1 LFILDEPEPDLEFTF
16 KAEKMSKKVVD
27 RRSFIKN
34 SGLLAL
40 SLPFAKGG
48 LITEFNVRRLRT
60 IGIQLY
66 MVRED
71 MKKDPAGT
79 LNKLGRMG
87 YTQIESFDGDEGIF
101 WGKTNKEFNYM
112 AKLNGLNLVSS
123 HYAGGNS
130 GFEVTAAQGAEIGM
144 KYLIYPWKGP
154 QKSIDDFKKI
164 ADEFNE
170 YGAICKKHGLRFAYH
185 PHDYPYKKVDGQ
197 LPINVL
203 LDHTDPELVD
213 YEMDIYYVVTEGLDP
228 EYYIKKY
235 KPRFRL
241 CHMRDVMKV
250 RLPAGSK
257 EESAC
262 DLGDG
267 IINYRQLLSTALDN
281 GMQYFFVEQSRIF
294 NETRLQSAG
303 LNADYLENLR
313 LEKKTI
319 D

>member
-1 LFILDEPEPDLEFTF
+1 MTN
-16 KAEKMSKKVVD
+16 

-34 SGLLAL
+34 SGLIAL
-40 SLPFAKGG
+40 SVPFAKAGF
-48 LITEFNVRRLRT
+48 IPEIKPRKLRAV
-60 IGIQLY
+60 GIQLY
-66 MVRED
+66 MVRDD
-71 MKKDPAGT
+71 MKRDPAGT
-79 LNKLGRMG
+79 LNKLGKMG
-87 YTQIESFDGDEGIF
+87 YTQIESFGGDGGIF
-101 WGKTNKEFNYM
+101 WGKTNKEFKVL
-112 AKLNGLNLVSS
+112 ASQNGLNLVSS
-123 HYAGGNS
+123 HYAGDAKGYD
-130 GFEVTAAQGAEIGM
+130 EMAAQAAEIGM

-154 QKSIDDFKKI
+154 QKSIDDFKRI
-164 ADEFNE
+164 ADEFNG

-213 YEMDIYYVVTEGLDP
+213 YQMDIYYTVTEGLDP

-250 RLPAGSK
+250 RLPAGST

-267 IINYRQLLSTALDN
+267 IINYKQLLSTALDN
-281 GMQYFFVEQSRIF
+281 GMQYFFVEQSRLYH
-294 NETRLQSAG
+294 ETALQSAG
-303 LNADYLENLR
+303 LNADYLEHLR
-313 LEKKTI
+313 LDTPVK